1 MYQMLRDIFSEI
13 VVLMERA
20 ACLVSL
26 AADFFLLARSDRAWR
41 LLLNTLDAV
50 GQPRTG
56 QTRGGGWEPLAR
68 GLAV

>member
-1 MYQMLRDIFSEI
+1 MYQLQHIFGDCGF
-13 VVLMERA
+13 A
-20 ACLVSL
+20 GACGMSGLFSGR
-26 AADFFLLARSDRAWR
+26 FFLLARSDRAWR

-68 GLAV
+68 GLPV